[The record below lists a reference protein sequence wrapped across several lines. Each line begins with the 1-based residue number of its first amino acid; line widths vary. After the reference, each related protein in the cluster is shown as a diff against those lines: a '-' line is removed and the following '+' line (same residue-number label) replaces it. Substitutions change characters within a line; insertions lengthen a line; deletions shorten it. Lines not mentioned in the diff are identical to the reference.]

1 MKISNPKILLLAPP
15 NSIHTIKWANELVKK
30 GFNIYLFGFDASKN
44 EKYHNLVRHE
54 TFSVPNWIISRGFG
68 SFIKIYYLL
77 SIPKIYKILKKI
89 QPNIIHSH
97 YASSYGILGAFTT
110 FHPIVVSVWGS
121 DVFSFPDQSFLHK
134 IVLKFVLNR
143 ADYILSTSQFMMQR
157 TKEFTSKEIRVTP
170 FGVDLDIFC
179 KNKKN
184 QYDEIVIG
192 TTKGLEKQYGIEFLI
207 KAFARLVNKYSD
219 IKLKLLIIGDGSL
232 RKEMEKLTADL
243 KISSFVNFTGFV
255 SNEKIPEYLNT
266 IDIYVAV
273 SIYDDES
280 FGVAIVE
287 AQACE
292 IPVVVSDA
300 GGLSEVIS
308 NGVTGFVVPKMDSIK
323 TADAIDK
330 LICDKNLRESFGR
343 AGRERMEKLFEINS
357 TVNNMVDIYKMILE
371 EKGQ

>member
-1 MKISNPKILLLAPP
+1 MKISHPKILLLAPP

-68 SFIKIYYLL
+68 SIIKIYYLL

-89 QPNIIHSH
+89 QPDIIHSH
-97 YASSYGILGAFTT
+97 YASSYGILGAFTR
-110 FHPIVVSVWGS
+110 FHPNVVSVWGS

-184 QYDEIVIG
+184 QCDEIVIG

-219 IKLKLLIIGDGSL
+219 NKLKLLIIGDGSL

-287 AQACE
+287 A
-292 IPVVVSDA
+292 
-300 GGLSEVIS
+300 
-308 NGVTGFVVPKMDSIK
+308 
-323 TADAIDK
+323 
-330 LICDKNLRESFGR
+330 
-343 AGRERMEKLFEINS
+343 
-357 TVNNMVDIYKMILE
+357 
-371 EKGQ
+371 